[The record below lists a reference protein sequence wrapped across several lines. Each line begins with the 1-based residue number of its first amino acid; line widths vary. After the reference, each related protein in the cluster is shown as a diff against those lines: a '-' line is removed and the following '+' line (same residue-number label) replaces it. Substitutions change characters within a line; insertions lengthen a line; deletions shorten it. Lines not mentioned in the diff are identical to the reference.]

1 MPMNDK
7 QKITIRLA
15 SLSRIPLA
23 VAPAEEETARK
34 AEDLVN
40 DTWAKLSKTF
50 PNEPS
55 LKIMARVAFQCAML
69 YKRIERQ
76 HEAMEQLDA
85 ELDSFLQNLP
95 GLE

>member
-7 QKITIRLA
+7 QKITIQLA
-15 SLSRIPLA
+15 DLPRIPLA
-23 VAPAEEETARK
+23 VNPAEEETARR

-50 PNEPS
+50 ANESS

-69 YKRIERQ
+69 YRRVEHR
-76 HEAMEQLDA
+76 HDAMEQLDR
-85 ELDSFLQNLP
+85 ELDSLLHNLP